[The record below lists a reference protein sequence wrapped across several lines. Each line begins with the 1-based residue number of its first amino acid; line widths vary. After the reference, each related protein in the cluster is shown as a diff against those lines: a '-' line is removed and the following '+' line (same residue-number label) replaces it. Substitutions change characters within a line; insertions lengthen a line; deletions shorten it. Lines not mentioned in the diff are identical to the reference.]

1 MSSAVNNQG
10 GYRGYITAR
19 PVRGQVIPQRVQNLV
34 VRDYAERSNLFFKL
48 SEVEYAM
55 PGCYIMLNSVI
66 DELSEIDGL
75 IAYSLFTLPRRP
87 ERRREVYDRLLAA
100 GGTLH
105 CAMENLALATEQDI
119 RRAEDILLVDRLA
132 AKTVPQF

>member
-1 MSSAVNNQG
+1 MNSAVNSG

-34 VRDYAERSNLFFKL
+34 VRDYATRSNLFFKL

-55 PGCYIMLNSVI
+55 PGCYIMLNSVL
-66 DELSEIDGL
+66 DELSDLDGL
-75 IAYSLFTLPRRP
+75 IAYSLFTLPQRP
-87 ERRREVYDRLLAA
+87 ERRRKVYDRILQT

-105 CAMENLALATEQDI
+105 CAIENLALSSPEDI
-119 RRAEDILLVDRLA
+119 QRAEDILMVDQLA

>member
-1 MSSAVNNQG
+1 MNSGANSG

-19 PVRGQVIPQRVQNLV
+19 PIRGQVIPQRVQNLV
-34 VRDYAERSNLFFKL
+34 VRDYATRSNLFFKL

-55 PGCYIMLNSVI
+55 PGCYIMLNSVL
-66 DELSEIDGL
+66 DELSSLEGL
-75 IAYSLFTLPRRP
+75 IAYSLFTLPQRP
-87 ERRREVYDRLLAA
+87 DRRREVYDRVLQT

-105 CAMENLALATEQDI
+105 CAIENLTLSTPEDI
-119 RRAEDILLVDRLA
+119 QRAEDILMVDQLA

>member
-1 MSSAVNNQG
+1 MSNTK

-19 PVRGQVIPQRVQNLV
+19 PVRGQIIPQRVQNLV

-66 DELSEIDGL
+66 GELSELDGL
-75 IAYSLFTLPRRP
+75 IAYSLFTLPKRP
-87 ERRREVYDRLLAA
+87 ERRREIYDRVLKA

-105 CAMENLALATEQDI
+105 CAIENLSVASEQDVQ
-119 RRAEDILLVDRLA
+119 RVEDILIVDQLA